1 MKRITTVL
9 LALVV
14 GAITA
19 NAQNDTKKPTLAQR
33 NSIQALSAIDN
44 SKLPRLEASTNKV
57 DALGRQATAGKP
69 QTEKLGQ
76 NGCQK
81 ATCPT
86 QAVKKSKKTSTK
98 KKASSSKSKK
108 AKKATPAQKQK
119 PADDRLAQG

>member
-1 MKRITTVL
+1 M
-9 LALVV
+9 ALVV

-19 NAQNDTKKPTLAQR
+19 NAQNGTKKPALAQR

-69 QTEKLGQ
+69 QTEKVEQ

-86 QAVKKSKKTSTK
+86 QAVKKSKNTSTK
-98 KKASSSKSKK
+98 KKASSSKK

-119 PADDRLAQG
+119 PADD